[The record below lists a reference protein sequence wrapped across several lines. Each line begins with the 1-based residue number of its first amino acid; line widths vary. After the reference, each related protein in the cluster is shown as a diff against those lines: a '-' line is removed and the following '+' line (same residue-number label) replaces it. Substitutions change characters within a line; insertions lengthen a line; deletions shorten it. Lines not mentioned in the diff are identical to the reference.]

1 MSDDNEPDEYKE
13 IIEDINNNLKDFD
26 TDEVYKYI
34 TTHMNDELKE
44 LMKTYEDKRNTF
56 KPDELKSI
64 HKAFK
69 VLGIIQNV
77 TIEEE

>member
-1 MSDDNEPDEYKE
+1 MDKSDDTEEYKKIMDE
-13 IIEDINNNLKDFD
+13 INDNLKDFE
-26 TDEVYKYI
+26 TDDVYKYI

-44 LMKTYEDKRNTF
+44 LMKTYEEKRNTF
-56 KPDELKSI
+56 TQEELKSV

-77 TIEEE
+77 KIEEE

>member
-1 MSDDNEPDEYKE
+1 
-13 IIEDINNNLKDFD
+13 
-26 TDEVYKYI
+26 
-34 TTHMNDELKE
+34 MNDELKE

-69 VLGIIQNV
+69 VLGIIQKV